1 MDLNRYRLLVNS
13 SVGKSHLIC
22 FIRVIEY
29 INQKSLNMKKI
40 FIAMSLLSVLFTG
53 VKAADDGYR
62 RTWDFTKGWSEQ
74 TIQKLEADP
83 TNWEPQATGYQNKV
97 AMTANETPWVMV
109 DGVKEPIAELVG
121 MTINSSLAKAKH
133 CQICTTGSGLADVPC
148 FWLNGK
154 GDVVSVKVPAGENVR
169 FGYTAHGTSDRGF
182 KCSAGFAD
190 ANGATQFTSTDNQ
203 QIHEVELI
211 NSNAEESTL
220 SLTTVNGGS
229 HIYYI
234 IIGEGDEEQ
243 QIDPKTY
250 NVAYVY
256 DGSYNGAK
264 DANKNPIGYAA
275 NGGLT
280 DGDPLY
286 TSLEDNFT
294 MIPLDVNSDEIKALS
309 STDFNDSLMKFD
321 VVILNEAISS
331 SNTYAKGML
340 DIINKVPMVN
350 LKSFMYKS
358 GVWSMG
364 AGVNPSPKAV
374 SVKVGE
380 DFLDHPLFADVNIDE
395 EGNIVLFNSSEVVGG
410 NLVQGYTT
418 TAGSLFEGDDVL
430 ATVANGEEA
439 INAIHV
445 HSTRNQ
451 YILLPLSSDNLLVGG
466 DWNVSDDAQKLI
478 VNAVKVVAPTKTKVT
493 PVVTPTITQLYGDGI
508 TSVVLACGNKAAKIY
523 YTLDGT
529 DPTIAST
536 LYTDTFT
543 ITTEGVEVKALAV
556 AQGYDDSEIA
566 SATIQVKTQ
575 TAVPHLAS
583 ADSEGFTTITI
594 SASEGDSIYFN
605 FFGGTD
611 VATSQHYTEPIVLTE
626 PATLTAFAI
635 GEGRLPSVAVTRT
648 YSVGGIPAVKD
659 TIAHFTAN
667 ENDWFTNVKLY
678 NSEMVEQ
685 ELPTSNWAA
694 KTAYYFGKSAWS
706 YFSTT
711 EVDHTEPVFEEDG
724 VTPVK
729 NVKGEDSIKT
739 VYKVDPTT
747 VKYVYSTS
755 DTQWRMRTQG
765 QVLTGETTESAT
777 AGVGKGATGY
787 YAETAFD
794 AIGLPSKGK
803 LTFGGKKDG
812 EKASASVESTVKFEG
827 ELDVVTYLTNGGTSA
842 IGIEL
847 QKSTDGETWET
858 VGALSSAATQRYY
871 KKNRFHISATEP
883 VYLRVAHV
891 SGGSKGQLYDIYV
904 ITTDGLSGIES
915 LASDAV
921 AKISVVFDLQGRQV
935 SKMVPGQL
943 YIQNGKK
950 VVAR

>member
-83 TNWEPQATGYQNKV
+83 TNWETQATGFQNKV

-182 KCSAGFAD
+182 KCGGGFAD
-190 ANGATQFTSTDNQ
+190 ANGTTQFTSTDNQ

-220 SLTTVNGGS
+220 TLTTVNGGC

-243 QIDPKTY
+243 QVDPKTY

-264 DANKNPIGYAA
+264 DADKNPIGYAA

-294 MIPLDVNSDEIKALS
+294 MIPLDVNSAEIKALS

-321 VVILNEAISS
+321 VVILSEAVGSG
-331 SNTYAKGML
+331 NTYAKGML

-364 AGVNPSPKAV
+364 AGVNPSTKAV

-380 DFLDHPLFADVNIDE
+380 DFLDHPLFADVNIDD
-395 EGNIVLFNSSEVVGG
+395 EGNIVLFNSSEVAGG

-439 INAIHV
+439 VNAIHV
-445 HSTRNQ
+445 HSNRNQ

-466 DWNVSDDAQKLI
+466 DWNVSDDAQKLV
-478 VNAVKVVAPTKTKVT
+478 VNAVKVVAATKTKVT
-493 PVVTPTITQLYGDGI
+493 PVVKPTITQLYGDGI

-543 ITTEGVEVKALAV
+543 ITAEGVEVKALAV

-566 SATIQVKTQ
+566 SATIIVKTQ
-575 TAVPHLAS
+575 TAVPEIAVNGNVVTISCAEEGAIYYNYNGITDEKLSSAYEGEITVPENTKIYAFAVASNKLAS
-583 ADSEGFTTITI
+583 NLV
-594 SASEGDSIYFN
+594 SARVYVSPTQQDTLSVFDPNE
-605 FFGGTD
+605 TD
-611 VATSQHYTEPIVLTE
+611 WFKNVVL
-626 PATLTAFAI
+626 LDFK
-635 GEGRLPSVAVTRT
+635 
-648 YSVGGIPAVKD
+648 KD
-659 TIAHFTAN
+659 TLET
-667 ENDWFTNVKLY
+667 
-678 NSEMVEQ
+678 
-685 ELPTSNWAA
+685 PTSNWSSSA
-694 KTAYYFGKSAWS
+694 AYYFGKSAWKYYS
-706 YFSTT
+706 D
-711 EVDHTEPVFEEDG
+711 EVDHTEVVYEADG

-729 NVKGEDSIKT
+729 SLVDPAADSLKT
-739 VYKVDPTT
+739 IYKVNPES
-747 VKYVYSTS
+747 VKYAHSTTAQAWYLFS
-755 DTQWRMRTQG
+755 QG
-765 QVLTGETTESAT
+765 QPFTGETTLAPEN
-777 AGVGKGATGY
+777 GVGNGAASRYADKAEDLIGAPTKGV
-787 YAETAFD
+787 
-794 AIGLPSKGK
+794 
-803 LTFGGKKDG
+803 LTFGGKSDGDPYTAAVISTDKYVGPFDIVTYIGNGNGNGMPIMVAEVSADG
-812 EKASASVESTVKFEG
+812 ENWTR
-827 ELDVVTYLTNGGTSA
+827 LDT
-842 IGIEL
+842 IP
-847 QKSTDGETWET
+847 
-858 VGALSSAATQRYY
+858 LSSTQRYF
-871 KKNRFHISATEP
+871 KKHRVSYTENAE
-883 VYLRVAHV
+883 VYVRIANV
-891 SGGSKGQLYDIYV
+891 GGASKAQIYN
-904 ITTDGLSGIES
+904 IYLLSGNMEINPEAGIEDIT
-915 LASDAV
+915 ADET
-921 AKISVVFDLQGRQV
+921 AKSQGIFDLQGRQV

-950 VVAR
+950 VVVR

>member
-1 MDLNRYRLLVNS
+1 
-13 SVGKSHLIC
+13 
-22 FIRVIEY
+22 
-29 INQKSLNMKKI
+29 MKKI

-83 TNWEPQATGYQNKV
+83 TNWETQATGFQNKV

-182 KCSAGFAD
+182 KCGGGFAD
-190 ANGATQFTSTDNQ
+190 ANGTTQFTSTDNQ

-220 SLTTVNGGS
+220 TLTTVNGGC

-243 QIDPKTY
+243 QVDPKTY

-264 DANKNPIGYAA
+264 DADKNPIGYAA

-294 MIPLDVNSDEIKALS
+294 MIPLDVNSAEIKALS

-321 VVILNEAISS
+321 VVILSEAVGSG
-331 SNTYAKGML
+331 NTYAKGML

-364 AGVNPSPKAV
+364 AGVNPSTKAV

-380 DFLDHPLFADVNIDE
+380 DFLDHPLFADVNIDD
-395 EGNIVLFNSSEVVGG
+395 EGNIVLFNSSEVAGG

-439 INAIHV
+439 VNAIHV
-445 HSTRNQ
+445 HSNRNQ

-466 DWNVSDDAQKLI
+466 DWNVSDDAQKLV
-478 VNAVKVVAPTKTKVT
+478 VNAVKVVAATKTKVT
-493 PVVTPTITQLYGDGI
+493 PVVKPTITQLYGDGI

-543 ITTEGVEVKALAV
+543 ITAEGVEVKALAV

-566 SATIQVKTQ
+566 SATIIVKTQ
-575 TAVPHLAS
+575 TAVPEIAVNGNVVTISCAEEGAIYYNYNGITDEKLSSAYEGEITVPENTKIYAFAVASNKLAS
-583 ADSEGFTTITI
+583 NLV
-594 SASEGDSIYFN
+594 SARVYVSPTQQDTLSVFDPNE
-605 FFGGTD
+605 TD
-611 VATSQHYTEPIVLTE
+611 WFKNVVL
-626 PATLTAFAI
+626 LDFK
-635 GEGRLPSVAVTRT
+635 
-648 YSVGGIPAVKD
+648 KD
-659 TIAHFTAN
+659 TLET
-667 ENDWFTNVKLY
+667 
-678 NSEMVEQ
+678 
-685 ELPTSNWAA
+685 PTSNWSSSA
-694 KTAYYFGKSAWS
+694 AYYFGKSAWKYYS
-706 YFSTT
+706 D
-711 EVDHTEPVFEEDG
+711 EVDHTEVVYEADG

-729 NVKGEDSIKT
+729 SLVDPAADSLKT
-739 VYKVDPTT
+739 IYKVNPES
-747 VKYVYSTS
+747 VKYAHSTTAQAWYLFS
-755 DTQWRMRTQG
+755 QG
-765 QVLTGETTESAT
+765 QPFTGETTLAPEN
-777 AGVGKGATGY
+777 GVGNGAASRYADKAEDLIGAPTKGV
-787 YAETAFD
+787 
-794 AIGLPSKGK
+794 
-803 LTFGGKKDG
+803 LTFGGKSDGDPYTAAVISTDKYVGPFDIVTYIGNGNGNGMPIMVAEVSADG
-812 EKASASVESTVKFEG
+812 ENWTR
-827 ELDVVTYLTNGGTSA
+827 LDT
-842 IGIEL
+842 IP
-847 QKSTDGETWET
+847 
-858 VGALSSAATQRYY
+858 LSSTQRYF
-871 KKNRFHISATEP
+871 KKHRVSYTENAE
-883 VYLRVAHV
+883 VYVRIANV
-891 SGGSKGQLYDIYV
+891 GGASKAQIYN
-904 ITTDGLSGIES
+904 IYLLSGNMEINPEAGIEDIT
-915 LASDAV
+915 ADET
-921 AKISVVFDLQGRQV
+921 AKSQGIFDLQGRQV

-950 VVAR
+950 VVVR